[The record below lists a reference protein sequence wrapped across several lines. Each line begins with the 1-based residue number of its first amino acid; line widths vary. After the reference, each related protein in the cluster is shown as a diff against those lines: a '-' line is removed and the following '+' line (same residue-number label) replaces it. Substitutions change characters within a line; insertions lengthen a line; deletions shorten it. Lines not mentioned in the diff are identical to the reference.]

1 MTFFNPINIG
11 VLKMDNKKNDQLFTG
26 ANAPED
32 NKQTSLIKSLVNLIQ
47 HEVNIQLD
55 QRVDS
60 INLYKRVDELE
71 ILYRQIDEHLT
82 GEKSTGIEGY
92 DAKVE
97 RALETCEDLKNKFN
111 NIEQDVITDSQF
123 SELFYEEQSN
133 NELLTR
139 DDLRDTV
146 SEELDNILDEL
157 KITRQ

>member
-1 MTFFNPINIG
+1 
-11 VLKMDNKKNDQLFTG
+11 MDEKKNDQLFTG
-26 ANAPED
+26 AISPED

-47 HEVNIQLD
+47 HEVNIALD

-60 INLYKRVDELE
+60 LNLYKRVDELE
-71 ILYRQIDEHLT
+71 ILYRQVDEHLK

-97 RALETCEDLKNKFN
+97 RALQTCEDLKNKVDS
-111 NIEQDVITDSQF
+111 IEQDAITDGQF
-123 SELFYEEQSN
+123 SDLFYEEQSN
-133 NELLTR
+133 NDLLTR

>member
-1 MTFFNPINIG
+1 
-11 VLKMDNKKNDQLFTG
+11 MDEKKNDQLFTG
-26 ANAPED
+26 AISPED

-47 HEVNIQLD
+47 HEVNIALD

-60 INLYKRVDELE
+60 LNLYKRVDELE

-97 RALETCEDLKNKFN
+97 RALQTCEDLKNKVDS
-111 NIEQDVITDSQF
+111 IEQDAITDGQF
-123 SELFYEEQSN
+123 SDLFYEEQSN
-133 NELLTR
+133 NDLLTR

>member
-1 MTFFNPINIG
+1 
-11 VLKMDNKKNDQLFTG
+11 MDDKKNDQLFTG
-26 ANAPED
+26 ANAPKD

-47 HEVNIQLD
+47 HEINIELD
-55 QRVDS
+55 QRVSTLDELKGLW
-60 INLYKRVDELE
+60 NVLKRVDDLE
-71 ILYRQIDEHLT
+71 SKVKLLVEVNKTDDLT
-82 GEKSTGIEGY
+82 DKI
-92 DAKVE
+92 
-97 RALETCEDLKNKFN
+97 EDLEKKVDG
-111 NIEQDVITDSQF
+111 IEQDAIFNDNF

>member
-1 MTFFNPINIG
+1 
-11 VLKMDNKKNDQLFTG
+11 MDDKKNDQLFTG
-26 ANAPED
+26 GNVPVD

-47 HEVNIQLD
+47 HEVKIALD
-55 QRVDS
+55 ERVDS

-71 ILYRQIDEHLT
+71 ILYRQVDEHLT

-97 RALETCEDLKNKFN
+97 RALETCEDLKNKIDG
-111 NIEQDVITDSQF
+111 IEQDAIFNDNF
-123 SELFYEEQSN
+123 SDLFYEEQSN

>member
-1 MTFFNPINIG
+1 
-11 VLKMDNKKNDQLFTG
+11 MDEKKNDQLFTG
-26 ANAPED
+26 ANSPED

-47 HEVNIQLD
+47 HEVNIALD

-97 RALETCEDLKNKFN
+97 RALQTCEDLKNKVDS
-111 NIEQDVITDSQF
+111 IEQDAITDGQF
-123 SELFYEEQSN
+123 SDLFYEEQSN
-133 NELLTR
+133 NDLLTR

>member
-1 MTFFNPINIG
+1 
-11 VLKMDNKKNDQLFTG
+11 MDDKKNDQLFTG
-26 ANAPED
+26 ANAPVD

-47 HEVNIQLD
+47 HEVNIALD

-60 INLYKRVDELE
+60 LNLYKRVDELE
-71 ILYRQIDEHLT
+71 ILYRQVDEHLK

-97 RALETCEDLKNKFN
+97 RALETCEDLKNKVDS
-111 NIEQDVITDSQF
+111 IEQDAIFNDNF

-146 SEELDNILDEL
+146 AEELDNLLDEIKL
-157 KITRQ
+157 TRQ

>member
-1 MTFFNPINIG
+1 
-11 VLKMDNKKNDQLFTG
+11 MDDKKNDQLFTG

-55 QRVDS
+55 QRVSTLDELKGLW
-60 INLYKRVDELE
+60 NVLKRVDDLE
-71 ILYRQIDEHLT
+71 SKVKLLVEVNETDDLT
-82 GEKSTGIEGY
+82 YKIEDIEK
-92 DAKVE
+92 KV
-97 RALETCEDLKNKFN
+97 DG
-111 NIEQDVITDSQF
+111 IEQDAIFNDNF

-133 NELLTR
+133 NDLLTR

>member
-1 MTFFNPINIG
+1 
-11 VLKMDNKKNDQLFTG
+11 MDDKKNDQLFTG
-26 ANAPED
+26 ANAPVD

-55 QRVDS
+55 QR
-60 INLYKRVDELE
+60 IDELN
-71 ILYRQIDEHLT
+71 LKD
-82 GEKSTGIEGY
+82 
-92 DAKVE
+92 KVE
-97 RALETCEDLKNKFN
+97 DIEKKVDG
-111 NIEQDVITDSQF
+111 IEQDAIFNDNF
-123 SELFYEEQSN
+123 SDLFYEEQSN

>member
-1 MTFFNPINIG
+1 
-11 VLKMDNKKNDQLFTG
+11 MDDKKNDQLFTG
-26 ANAPED
+26 ANVPED

-55 QRVDS
+55 QR
-60 INLYKRVDELE
+60 IDELN
-71 ILYRQIDEHLT
+71 LKD
-82 GEKSTGIEGY
+82 
-92 DAKVE
+92 KVE
-97 RALETCEDLKNKFN
+97 DIEKKVDG
-111 NIEQDVITDSQF
+111 IEQDAIFNDNF
-123 SELFYEEQSN
+123 SDLFYEEQSN

>member
-1 MTFFNPINIG
+1 
-11 VLKMDNKKNDQLFTG
+11 MDDKKNDQLFTG
-26 ANAPED
+26 ASVPED
-32 NKQTSLIKSLVNLIQ
+32 NKQISLIKSLVNLIQ
-47 HEVNIQLD
+47 HEVNIALD
-55 QRVDS
+55 KRVDS
-60 INLYKRVDELE
+60 LNLYKRVDELE
-71 ILYRQIDEHLT
+71 ILYRQVDEHLT

-123 SELFYEEQSN
+123 SDLFYEEQSN

>member
-1 MTFFNPINIG
+1 
-11 VLKMDNKKNDQLFTG
+11 MDEKKNDQLFTG
-26 ANAPED
+26 AISPED

-47 HEVNIQLD
+47 HEVNIALD

-97 RALETCEDLKNKFN
+97 RALQTCEDLKNKVDS
-111 NIEQDVITDSQF
+111 IEQDAITDGQF
-123 SELFYEEQSN
+123 SDLFYEEQSN
-133 NELLTR
+133 NDLLTR

-146 SEELDNILDEL
+146 SEELDNILDE
-157 KITRQ
+157 

>member
-1 MTFFNPINIG
+1 
-11 VLKMDNKKNDQLFTG
+11 MDDKKNDQLFTG

-47 HEVNIQLD
+47 HEVNIALD
-55 QRVDS
+55 ERLEKLDDLEKKVD
-60 INLYKRVDELE
+60 
-71 ILYRQIDEHLT
+71 
-82 GEKSTGIEGY
+82 G
-92 DAKVE
+92 
-97 RALETCEDLKNKFN
+97 
-111 NIEQDVITDSQF
+111 IEQDAIFNDNF
-123 SELFYEEQSN
+123 SDMFYEEQSN

>member
-1 MTFFNPINIG
+1 
-11 VLKMDNKKNDQLFTG
+11 MDEKKNDQLFTG

-32 NKQTSLIKSLVNLIQ
+32 NKQISLIKSLVNLIQ
-47 HEVNIQLD
+47 HEVNIALD

-71 ILYRQIDEHLT
+71 ILYRQVNEHLT

-97 RALETCEDLKNKFN
+97 RALETCEDLKNKIDS
-111 NIEQDVITDSQF
+111 IEQDAIFNDNF
-123 SELFYEEQSN
+123 SDLFYEEQSN

-146 SEELDNILDEL
+146 ADELDNLLDEIKL
-157 KITRQ
+157 TRQ

>member
-1 MTFFNPINIG
+1 
-11 VLKMDNKKNDQLFTG
+11 MDDKKNDQLFTG
-26 ANAPED
+26 AISPED

-55 QRVDS
+55 QRVSTLDELKGLW
-60 INLYKRVDELE
+60 NVLKRVDDLE
-71 ILYRQIDEHLT
+71 SKVKLLVEVNETDDLT
-82 GEKSTGIEGY
+82 DKIEDIEK
-92 DAKVE
+92 KV
-97 RALETCEDLKNKFN
+97 DG
-111 NIEQDVITDSQF
+111 IEQDAIFNDNI

-133 NELLTR
+133 NDLLTR

>member
-1 MTFFNPINIG
+1 
-11 VLKMDNKKNDQLFTG
+11 MDDKKNDQLFTG
-26 ANAPED
+26 ATSPED

-47 HEVNIQLD
+47 HEVNIALD

-60 INLYKRVDELE
+60 LNLYKRVDELE
-71 ILYRQIDEHLT
+71 ILYRQVDEHLT

-97 RALETCEDLKNKFN
+97 RALQTCEDLKNKVDS
-111 NIEQDVITDSQF
+111 IEQDAITDGQF
-123 SELFYEEQSN
+123 SDLFYEEQSN
-133 NELLTR
+133 NDLLTR